1 MPNRPDPSPAVPGA
15 AVPVAA
21 VPVVVTRPLQQATAF
36 AARVEALGRRVEI
49 FPLLAIEPVEDAAE
63 LQAALD
69 RLEAFALAVFVSP
82 NAIDAALR
90 LRPQWPRQVA
100 IGIVGE
106 GSRAALR
113 AHGIDDGNAVIFG
126 PQRTDKMDSEELLK
140 ALPLAQLRG
149 KRALIVRGQAGR
161 DFLGEALRGQGIA
174 VDYVTAYRRLMP
186 SLDGRNRAQLLAL
199 ADAGADWVITSS
211 EALRNLLEM
220 ARLAGGDDRV
230 VKLQRQRIFVSH
242 HRIAQT
248 AQSLGFCS
256 VTLTGSGDERLLAAL
271 QSSP

>member
-1 MPNRPDPSPAVPGA
+1 MPIRPDSPAA
-15 AVPVAA
+15 AA
-21 VPVVVTRPLQQATAF
+21 VVVTRPLQQAAAF
-36 AARVEALGRRVEI
+36 AAQVEALGRRVEI
-49 FPLLAIEPVEDAAE
+49 FPLLTIEPVEDTAE

-69 RLEAFALAVFVSP
+69 GLAAFALAVFVSP

-90 LRPQWPRQVA
+90 LLPQWPPQVV

-106 GSRAALR
+106 GSRVALR
-113 AHGIDDGNAVIFG
+113 AHGIDERNATIFG
-126 PQRTDKMDSEELLK
+126 PQCADKMDSEELLK

-149 KRALIVRGQAGR
+149 RRALIVRGQAGR
-161 DFLGEALRGQGIA
+161 DFLGEALREQGVA
-174 VDYVTAYRRLMP
+174 VEYVTAYRRLMP
-186 SLDGRNRAQLLAL
+186 SLDAHNRAHLLAL
-199 ADAGADWVITSS
+199 IDGDADWVITSS

-220 ARLAGGDDRV
+220 ARLAGSDDRV

>member
-1 MPNRPDPSPAVPGA
+1 MPIRPEASA
-15 AVPVAA
+15 AA
-21 VPVVVTRPLQQATAF
+21 PVVVTRPLQQATAF
-36 AARVEALGRRVEI
+36 AAQVEALGRRVEI

-63 LQAALD
+63 LRAVLD

-113 AHGIDDGNAVIFG
+113 AHGIDERSATIFC
-126 PQRTDKMDSEELLK
+126 PQHTGKMDSEELLK

-149 KRALIVRGQAGR
+149 RRALIVRGQAGR
-161 DFLGEALRGQGIA
+161 DFLSEALRQQGVA
-174 VDYVTAYRRLMP
+174 VEYVTAYRRLMP
-186 SLDGRNRAQLLAL
+186 TLDADRRARLLAL
-199 ADAGADWVITSS
+199 ADGGADWVITSS
-211 EALRNLLEM
+211 EALRNLLEL
-220 ARLAGGDDRV
+220 ARLAGGEDRV